1 MSAMSKRKSLFPWIS
16 FEELQVII
24 TPLSDLQFNNVVNE
38 FECLQIFNM
47 SRSHF
52 NMNSQISKFEAL

>member
-1 MSAMSKRKSLFPWIS
+1 MSAMSKRRSLFPWIS

-24 TPLSDLQFNNVVNE
+24 TLLSDLQFNDVVNA
-38 FECLQIFNM
+38 FKCLQIFNM

-52 NMNSQISKFEAL
+52 NMDSQTSKFEAL